1 MQYNKEVL
9 ILGTKLKLS
18 FMLKQ
23 LYLKLRYINQERRMN
38 FIKENPELILTQ
50 KGKTN
55 QYDVKYWKNGFS
67 SVFSMKNI
75 NVIGYL
81 SKYIYKFAK

>member
-38 FIKENPELILTQ
+38 FIKENPELS
-50 KGKTN
+50 
-55 QYDVKYWKNGFS
+55 KN
-67 SVFSMKNI
+67 NAQI
-75 NVIGYL
+75 YL
-81 SKYIYKFAK
+81 IYKENGLKDFA